1 MSTRVYASSTSRAM
15 TPSNSASSPTVRVT
29 GSMPARSGA
38 IGCSSE
44 RTVVTTTRS
53 GGPRRS
59 SSGLASRR
67 STISRSPTVSTPGDN
82 RSCGSVSQD
91 GNSAAESP
99 KTPRSSAV
107 RSSASRPVA
116 VTTSSGPAWAS
127 AQAANTLALAGPT
140 RARSAGLSAAR
151 RVTSCKEG
159 SRSARST
166 SPAIGVWTR
175 MVPDAVM
182 MYPS

>member
-1 MSTRVYASSTSRAM
+1 MSAT
-15 TPSNSASSPTVRVT
+15 
-29 GSMPARSGA
+29 SGA
-38 IGCSSE
+38 IGCTSE

-53 GGPRRS
+53 GGPSRS

-67 STISRSPTVSTPGDN
+67 STISRSPTVSTPGES

-116 VTTSSGPAWAS
+116 VTTSSGAAWAS
-127 AQAANTLALAGPT
+127 AQAANSRALAGPT
-140 RARSAGLSAAR
+140 SARSAGLSAAR
-151 RVTSCKEG
+151 LMTSCKQG
-159 SRSARST
+159 SRNARST
-166 SPAIGVWTR
+166 SPAIGVWTLT
-175 MVPDAVM
+175 VPDAVM
-182 MYPS
+182 MISILM